1 MILGLIVL
9 VSVMRVSGGMQ
20 GLGAGG
26 AEVVLIRVDG
36 MIVAGQSGFSLMG
49 GTATGSDDVVDEIE
63 RATADDE
70 VRAILLRVNS
80 PGGSAA
86 GSQEIYNAIQR
97 ARSEDMIVVASMA
110 DIAAS
115 GGYYVAAPTD
125 RIYADPATVTGSIG
139 AIAMHQ
145 DMSGLFEKLGMQHE
159 VVKSGELKDMFSPM
173 GPLTE
178 EAREIMRALVEE
190 VHEQFMQAVAEGRGM
205 DMERVRELADGRIY
219 TGAQAAE
226 NGLVDELGGMQ
237 EALRG
242 AGELAGIE
250 GIPEVKQYGTPSL
263 LRMLLGAGGSAG
275 ASRVPLTGGLLYD
288 DFAAGLVRGG
298 IEPELPASPGEM

>member
-70 VRAILLRVNS
+70 VRVILLRVNS

-145 DMSGLFEKLGMQHE
+145 DM
-159 VVKSGELKDMFSPM
+159 
-173 GPLTE
+173 
-178 EAREIMRALVEE
+178 RW
-190 VHEQFMQAVAEGRGM
+190 
-205 DMERVRELADGRIY
+205 
-219 TGAQAAE
+219 
-226 NGLVDELGGMQ
+226 
-237 EALRG
+237 
-242 AGELAGIE
+242 
-250 GIPEVKQYGTPSL
+250 
-263 LRMLLGAGGSAG
+263 
-275 ASRVPLTGGLLYD
+275 
-288 DFAAGLVRGG
+288 
-298 IEPELPASPGEM
+298 